1 MEMAD
6 VYAHGIHDYADER
19 YQKYDY
25 PEEWL
30 EDVEKVDEW
39 LKDNE
44 EYMYKQMCD
53 LILEHKKEVL
63 KLREEQICIVEFLF
77 VCLSDYILVADN
89 DVAKGSSGELPM
101 VLRHPAPAQ

>member
-30 EDVEKVDEW
+30 EDVKKVDEW

-44 EYMYKQMCD
+44 EYMYK
-53 LILEHKKEVL
+53 
-63 KLREEQICIVEFLF
+63 
-77 VCLSDYILVADN
+77 
-89 DVAKGSSGELPM
+89 
-101 VLRHPAPAQ
+101 